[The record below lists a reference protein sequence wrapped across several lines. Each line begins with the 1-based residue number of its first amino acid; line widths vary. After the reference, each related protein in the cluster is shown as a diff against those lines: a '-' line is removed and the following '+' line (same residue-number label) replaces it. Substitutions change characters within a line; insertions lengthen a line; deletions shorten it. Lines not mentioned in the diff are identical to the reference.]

1 MIAYTKPSLLSAA
14 FVAALLGTAPAAFA
28 QDKINL
34 MMNWTADSAHLGF
47 AVAQASGLYE
57 AAGLEVEFT
66 EGKGSAV
73 AAQMVAA
80 GQADIGLADTVAI
93 LNVASQGAPIRIIS
107 TVWKS
112 GQFGVQYLTSSDIT
126 TPADLKGKKLAV
138 SPGSAMQPLIPVFLR
153 ANGIADNEVEIITAN
168 SNTFL
173 GLLTTGQVD
182 AVSDTPEKVVI
193 PLAAEGKEAGNLYF
207 YTNGVPLASLSL
219 VASEA
224 ALAEKPEAYRKF
236 VEATAQGWQ
245 KAMEDPEAAV
255 AALLQIFPESEHKPE
270 TLVQASAFS
279 FNSICPGGA
288 GDTIGVTSAE
298 TWDEMYAVLTSALNL
313 PSDRPITDY
322 YTLDFAPATPVL
334 CK

>member
-1 MIAYTKPSLLSAA
+1 MTALTNRTFYG
-14 FVAALLGTAPAAFA
+14 AALAAALFAAAPAALA

-34 MMNWTADSAHLGF
+34 IMNWTADSAHLGF

-57 AAGLEVEFT
+57 QAGLEVELT

-93 LNVASQGAPIRIIS
+93 LNVASQGAPIKIIS

-112 GQFGVQYLTSSDIT
+112 GQFGIQFLTSSGIT
-126 TPADLKGKKLAV
+126 KPGDLDGKKLAV
-138 SPGSAMQPLIPVFLR
+138 SPGSASQPLVPVFLR
-153 ANGIADNEVEIITAN
+153 ANGIDESKVEIVTAS

-182 AVSDTPEKVVI
+182 AVADTPEKVVL
-193 PLAAEGKEAGNLYF
+193 PLAAEGKEASNLYF

-219 VASEA
+219 VASEK
-224 ALAEKPEAYRKF
+224 ALAENPEAYRKF
-236 VEATAQGWQ
+236 VEVTAQGWQ
-245 KAMEDPEAAV
+245 KAMEDPQAAV
-255 AALLQIFPESEHKPE
+255 DALLKVFPESEHKPE
-270 TLVQASAFS
+270 TLIQASTYS

-298 TWDEMYAVLTSALNL
+298 TWDKMYEVLTTALNL